1 MKNTKRKIKGHLDLF
16 SGIGGFSLGLERA
29 GVEPEWIGYSDID
42 KNCNQVFKRRFQN
55 AEELGSITDI
65 RTEELPEI
73 DLVTFGFPCQDL
85 SVANINRKGLKGGRS
100 SLFFEAVRIIR
111 DKKPKHFICENVRGL
126 FSSNKGQDFI
136 IVLQEFADIGYDV
149 QWELLN
155 TKCEGGLPQNRE
167 RIYIVG
173 HLRGESRPQVFPLG
187 RYDEKTPRKSEEIEV
202 ADWRSD
208 EGLRVR
214 KNGISPTLTL
224 ATPPYIVK
232 SAALRTYPRRSN
244 MTKEEKA
251 KRYKRL
257 EVRDDNVANTITC
270 AQYDS
275 IIKKEIL
282 DDYNAKIKDSVCGT
296 LTQHCSRK
304 APKNGMKVIE
314 TNNDMVRIRKLTPVE
329 CARLQGFPD
338 DWNDCQS
345 DSQRYKQYGNAITT
359 NLAESIF
366 NKLYKE
372 K

>member
-29 GVEPEWIGYSDID
+29 GVESEWIGFSDID
-42 KNCNQVFKRRFQN
+42 KNCNQVFKRRFPN

-85 SVANINRKGLKGGRS
+85 SVANIKRKGLKGGERS
-100 SLFFEAVRIIR
+100 SLFFEATRIIR
-111 DKKPKHFICENVRGL
+111 DKKPKYFICENVRGL
-126 FSSNKGQDFI
+126 FSSNKGEDFI

-167 RIYIVG
+167 RVYIVG

-187 RYDEKTPRKSEEIEV
+187 RYDEKSPRKSKEIEV

-232 SAALRTYPRRSN
+232 R
-244 MTKEEKA
+244 
-251 KRYKRL
+251 
-257 EVRDDNVANTITC
+257 
-270 AQYDS
+270 Q
-275 IIKKEIL
+275 IL
-282 DDYNAKIKDSVCGT
+282 DDLNAKIKDGVCGT

-345 DSQRYKQYGNAITT
+345 DSKRYKQYGNAITV

-366 NKLYKE
+366 RKLYKLD
-372 K
+372 

>member
-1 MKNTKRKIKGHLDLF
+1 MKNSRKPINHLDLF
-16 SGIGGFSLGLERA
+16 SGIGGFSLGLHRA
-29 GVEPEWIGYSDID
+29 GVYAKWIGYSDID
-42 KNCNQVFKRRFQN
+42 KNCNQVFKRRFPN

-65 RTEELPEI
+65 RAEELPEI

-100 SLFFEAVRIIR
+100 SLFFEATRIIR
-111 DKKPKHFICENVRGL
+111 DKKPKYFICENVRGL
-126 FSSNKGQDFI
+126 FSSNKGEDFI

-257 EVRDDNVANTITC
+257 EVRNDNVANTITC

-275 IIKKEIL
+275 IL
-282 DDYNAKIKDSVCGT
+282 
-296 LTQHCSRK
+296 
-304 APKNGMKVIE
+304 KVE
-314 TNNDMVRIRKLTPVE
+314 NKIRKITPVE
-329 CARLQGFPD
+329 AARLQGFPD

-345 DSQRYKQYGNAITT
+345 DSQRYKQFGNAITV

-366 NKLYKE
+366 RKLYE
-372 K
+372 E

>member
-1 MKNTKRKIKGHLDLF
+1 MKNSRKPINHLDLF
-16 SGIGGFSLGLERA
+16 SGIGGFSLGLHRA
-29 GVEPEWIGYSDID
+29 GVYAKWIGYSDID
-42 KNCNQVFKRRFQN
+42 KNCNQVFKRRFPN

-73 DLVTFGFPCQDL
+73 DIVTFGFPCQDL

-100 SLFFEAVRIIR
+100 SLFFEATRIIR
-111 DKKPKHFICENVRGL
+111 DKKPKYFICENVRGL
-126 FSSNKGQDFI
+126 FSSNKGEDFI

-257 EVRDDNVANTITC
+257 EVRNDNIANTITC

-275 IIKKEIL
+275 IL
-282 DDYNAKIKDSVCGT
+282 
-296 LTQHCSRK
+296 
-304 APKNGMKVIE
+304 KVE
-314 TNNDMVRIRKLTPVE
+314 NKIRKITPVE
-329 CARLQGFPD
+329 AARLQGFPD

-345 DSQRYKQYGNAITT
+345 DSQRYKQFGNAITV

-366 NKLYKE
+366 RKLYE
-372 K
+372 E

>member
-1 MKNTKRKIKGHLDLF
+1 MKIKGYLDLF
-16 SGIGGFSLGLERA
+16 SGIGGFSLGLHRA
-29 GVEPEWIGYSDID
+29 GVYPEWKGYSDID
-42 KNCNQVFKRRFQN
+42 KNCNQVFKRRFPN

-85 SVANINRKGLKGGRS
+85 SVANINRKGLTDGERS
-100 SLFFEAVRIIR
+100 SLFFEATRIIR
-111 DKKPKHFICENVRGL
+111 DKKPKYFICENVRGL

-187 RYDEKTPRKSEEIEV
+187 RYDEKSPTKSKEIEV

-208 EGLRVR
+208 EGLRIR

-224 ATPPYIVK
+224 ATPPYI
-232 SAALRTYPRRSN
+232 
-244 MTKEEKA
+244 
-251 KRYKRL
+251 
-257 EVRDDNVANTITC
+257 I
-270 AQYDS
+270 
-275 IIKKEIL
+275 
-282 DDYNAKIKDSVCGT
+282 
-296 LTQHCSRK
+296 
-304 APKNGMKVIE
+304 NG
-314 TNNDMVRIRKLTPVE
+314 DIRKITPVE
-329 CARLQGFPD
+329 AARLQGFPD

-345 DSQRYKQYGNAITT
+345 DSQRYKQYGNSISVPI
-359 NLAESIF
+359 AESIF

-372 K
+372 NRLESN

>member
-29 GVEPEWIGYSDID
+29 GIEPEWIGYSDID
-42 KNCNQVFKRRFQN
+42 KNCNQVFKRRFN

-65 RTEELPEI
+65 RTEDLPEI

-85 SVANINRKGLKGGRS
+85 SVANIKRKGLKGGERS
-100 SLFFEAVRIIR
+100 SLFFEATRIIR
-111 DKKPKHFICENVRGL
+111 DKKPKYFICENVRGL
-126 FSSNKGQDFI
+126 FSSNKGEDFI

-167 RIYIVG
+167 RVYIVG

-187 RYDEKTPRKSEEIEV
+187 KSDFKNNGIQRQYTNTLTARYGAQGGPGTGSYIIEGQHYEEKVKI

-208 EGLRVR
+208 EGLRIR
-214 KNGISPTLTL
+214 KNNISPTLTL
-224 ATPPYIVK
+224 ATPPYI
-232 SAALRTYPRRSN
+232 
-244 MTKEEKA
+244 
-251 KRYKRL
+251 
-257 EVRDDNVANTITC
+257 I
-270 AQYDS
+270 
-275 IIKKEIL
+275 
-282 DDYNAKIKDSVCGT
+282 
-296 LTQHCSRK
+296 
-304 APKNGMKVIE
+304 NG
-314 TNNDMVRIRKLTPVE
+314 DIRKITPVE
-329 CARLQGFPD
+329 AARLQGFPD

-345 DSQRYKQYGNAITT
+345 DSQRYKQYGNSISVPI
-359 NLAESIF
+359 AESIF

>member
-29 GVEPEWIGYSDID
+29 GVEPKWIGYSDID
-42 KNCNQVFKRRFQN
+42 KNCNQVFKRRFPN

-100 SLFFEAVRIIR
+100 SLFFEATRIIR
-111 DKKPKHFICENVRGL
+111 DKKPKYFICENVRGL

-136 IVLQEFADIGYDV
+136 IVLQEFADIGFDV

-187 RYDEKTPRKSEEIEV
+187 RYDEKTPKKSEEIEV

-275 IIKKEIL
+275 IL
-282 DDYNAKIKDSVCGT
+282 
-296 LTQHCSRK
+296 
-304 APKNGMKVIE
+304 KVE
-314 TNNDMVRIRKLTPVE
+314 DKIRKITPVE
-329 CARLQGFPD
+329 AARLQGFPD

-345 DSQRYKQYGNAITT
+345 DSQRYNQFGNAITV

-366 NKLYKE
+366 RKLYE
-372 K
+372 E

>member
-1 MKNTKRKIKGHLDLF
+1 MKNSRKPINHLDLF
-16 SGIGGFSLGLERA
+16 SGIGGFSLGLHRA
-29 GVEPEWIGYSDID
+29 GVYAKWIGYSDID
-42 KNCNQVFKRRFQN
+42 KNCNQVFKRRFPN

-65 RTEELPEI
+65 RAEELPEI

-100 SLFFEAVRIIR
+100 SLFFEATRIIR
-111 DKKPKHFICENVRGL
+111 DKKPKYFICENVRGL
-126 FSSNKGQDFI
+126 FSSNKGEDFI

-257 EVRDDNVANTITC
+257 EVRNDNVANTITC

-275 IIKKEIL
+275 IL
-282 DDYNAKIKDSVCGT
+282 
-296 LTQHCSRK
+296 
-304 APKNGMKVIE
+304 KVE
-314 TNNDMVRIRKLTPVE
+314 NKIRKITPVE
-329 CARLQGFPD
+329 AARLQGFPD

-345 DSQRYKQYGNAITT
+345 DSQRYKQFGNAITV
-359 NLAESIF
+359 NLAEAIF
-366 NKLYKE
+366 RKLYE
-372 K
+372 E

>member
-1 MKNTKRKIKGHLDLF
+1 MKNSRKPINHLDLF
-16 SGIGGFSLGLERA
+16 SGIGGFSLGLHRA
-29 GVEPEWIGYSDID
+29 GVYAKWIGYSDID
-42 KNCNQVFKRRFQN
+42 KNCNQVFKRRFPN

-65 RTEELPEI
+65 RAEELPEI

-100 SLFFEAVRIIR
+100 SLFFEATRIIR
-111 DKKPKHFICENVRGL
+111 DKKPKYFICENVRGL
-126 FSSNKGQDFI
+126 FSSNKGEDFI

-257 EVRDDNVANTITC
+257 EVRNDNVANTITC

-275 IIKKEIL
+275 IL
-282 DDYNAKIKDSVCGT
+282 
-296 LTQHCSRK
+296 
-304 APKNGMKVIE
+304 KVE
-314 TNNDMVRIRKLTPVE
+314 NKIRKITPVE
-329 CARLQGFPD
+329 AARLQGFPD

-345 DSQRYKQYGNAITT
+345 DSQRYKQFGNAITV

>member
-29 GVEPEWIGYSDID
+29 GVEPKWIGYSDID
-42 KNCNQVFKRRFQN
+42 KNCNQVFKRRFPN

-65 RTEELPEI
+65 RAEELPEI

-100 SLFFEAVRIIR
+100 SLFFEATRIIR
-111 DKKPKHFICENVRGL
+111 DKKPKYFICENVRGL

-275 IIKKEIL
+275 IL
-282 DDYNAKIKDSVCGT
+282 
-296 LTQHCSRK
+296 
-304 APKNGMKVIE
+304 KVE
-314 TNNDMVRIRKLTPVE
+314 DKIRKITPVE
-329 CARLQGFPD
+329 AARLQGFPD

-345 DSQRYKQYGNAITT
+345 DSQRYKQYGNAITV

>member
-29 GVEPEWIGYSDID
+29 GVEPKWIGYSDID
-42 KNCNQVFKRRFQN
+42 KNCNQVFKRRFPN

-100 SLFFEAVRIIR
+100 SLFFEATRIIR
-111 DKKPKHFICENVRGL
+111 DKKPKYFICENVRGL

-136 IVLQEFADIGYDV
+136 IVLQEFADIGFDV

-187 RYDEKTPRKSEEIEV
+187 RYDEKTPKKSEEIEV

-275 IIKKEIL
+275 IL
-282 DDYNAKIKDSVCGT
+282 
-296 LTQHCSRK
+296 
-304 APKNGMKVIE
+304 KVE
-314 TNNDMVRIRKLTPVE
+314 DKIRKITPVE
-329 CARLQGFPD
+329 AARLQGFPD

-345 DSQRYKQYGNAITT
+345 DSQRYKQYGNAITV

>member
-29 GVEPEWIGYSDID
+29 GVESEWIGFSDID
-42 KNCNQVFKRRFQN
+42 KNCNQVFKRRFPN

-73 DLVTFGFPCQDL
+73 DIVTFGFPCQDL

-100 SLFFEAVRIIR
+100 SLFFEATRIIR
-111 DKKPKHFICENVRGL
+111 DKKPKYFICENVRGL

-136 IVLQEFADIGYDV
+136 IVLQEFADIGFDV

-257 EVRDDNVANTITC
+257 EVRNDNVANTITC

-275 IIKKEIL
+275 IL
-282 DDYNAKIKDSVCGT
+282 
-296 LTQHCSRK
+296 
-304 APKNGMKVIE
+304 KVE
-314 TNNDMVRIRKLTPVE
+314 DKIRKITPVE
-329 CARLQGFPD
+329 AARLQGFPD

-345 DSQRYKQYGNAITT
+345 DSQRYKQFGNAITV

-366 NKLYKE
+366 RKLYE
-372 K
+372 E

>member
-42 KNCNQVFKRRFQN
+42 KNCNQVFKRRFPN

-65 RTEELPEI
+65 RAEELPEI

-85 SVANINRKGLKGGRS
+85 SVANINRKGLTGGERS
-100 SLFFEAVRIIR
+100 SLFFEATRIIR
-111 DKKPKHFICENVRGL
+111 DKKPKYFICENVRGL

-136 IVLQEFADIGYDV
+136 IVLQEFADIGFDV

-167 RIYIVG
+167 RVYIIG

-187 RYDEKTPRKSEEIEV
+187 RNDEKSPRKSKEIEV

-232 SAALRTYPRRSN
+232 R
-244 MTKEEKA
+244 
-251 KRYKRL
+251 
-257 EVRDDNVANTITC
+257 
-270 AQYDS
+270 Q
-275 IIKKEIL
+275 IL
-282 DDYNAKIKDSVCGT
+282 DDLNAKIKDGVCGT

-314 TNNDMVRIRKLTPVE
+314 TNNDMVRIRKLTPIE

-345 DSQRYKQYGNAITT
+345 DSQRYKQYGNAITV
-359 NLAESIF
+359 NLSESIF

>member
-29 GVEPEWIGYSDID
+29 GVEPKWIGYSDID
-42 KNCNQVFKRRFQN
+42 KNCNQVFKRRFPN

-100 SLFFEAVRIIR
+100 SLFFEATRIIR
-111 DKKPKHFICENVRGL
+111 DKKPKYFICENVRGL

-136 IVLQEFADIGYDV
+136 IVLQEFADIGFDV

-257 EVRDDNVANTITC
+257 EVRNDNVANTITC

-275 IIKKEIL
+275 IL
-282 DDYNAKIKDSVCGT
+282 
-296 LTQHCSRK
+296 
-304 APKNGMKVIE
+304 KVE
-314 TNNDMVRIRKLTPVE
+314 NKIRKITPVE
-329 CARLQGFPD
+329 AARLQGFPD

-345 DSQRYKQYGNAITT
+345 DSQRYKQFGNAITV

-366 NKLYKE
+366 RKLYE
-372 K
+372 E

>member
-29 GVEPEWIGYSDID
+29 GVESEWIGFSDID
-42 KNCNQVFKRRFQN
+42 KNCNQVFKRRFPN

-73 DLVTFGFPCQDL
+73 DIVTFGFPCQDL
-85 SVANINRKGLKGGRS
+85 SVANINRKGLTGGERS
-100 SLFFEAVRIIR
+100 SLFFEATRIIR
-111 DKKPKHFICENVRGL
+111 DKKPKYFICENVRGL

-187 RYDEKTPRKSEEIEV
+187 KSDFKNNGIQRQYTNTLTARYDGIGQGSYIIEGKHYEEEV
-202 ADWRSD
+202 KIADWRSD
-208 EGLRVR
+208 EGLRIR
-214 KNGISPTLTL
+214 KNNISPTLTL

-275 IIKKEIL
+275 IL
-282 DDYNAKIKDSVCGT
+282 
-296 LTQHCSRK
+296 
-304 APKNGMKVIE
+304 KVE
-314 TNNDMVRIRKLTPVE
+314 DKIRKITPVE
-329 CARLQGFPD
+329 AARLQGFPD

-345 DSQRYKQYGNAITT
+345 DSQRYKQYGNAITV
-359 NLAESIF
+359 NLSESIF

>member
-29 GVEPEWIGYSDID
+29 GVESEWIGFSDID
-42 KNCNQVFKRRFQN
+42 KNCNQVFKRRFPN

-65 RTEELPEI
+65 RAEELPEI

-85 SVANINRKGLKGGRS
+85 SVANINRKGLTGGERS
-100 SLFFEAVRIIR
+100 SLFFEATRIIR
-111 DKKPKHFICENVRGL
+111 DKKPKYFICENVRGL

-173 HLRGESRPQVFPLG
+173 HLRGESQPQVFPLG
-187 RYDEKTPRKSEEIEV
+187 KSEFKNNGIQRQYTNTLTARYDGIGQGSYIIEGKQPAQEEVKI

-208 EGLRVR
+208 EGLRIR
-214 KNGISPTLTL
+214 KNNISPTLTL
-224 ATPPYIVK
+224 ATPPYVI
-232 SAALRTYPRRSN
+232 
-244 MTKEEKA
+244 
-251 KRYKRL
+251 KR
-257 EVRDDNVANTITC
+257 
-270 AQYDS
+270 Q
-275 IIKKEIL
+275 IL
-282 DDYNAKIKDSVCGT
+282 DDYNGRIKDDICGT
-296 LTQHCSRK
+296 ITQHCSRK

-314 TNNDMVRIRKLTPVE
+314 TYDNDMVKIRKITPVE
-329 CARLQGFPD
+329 AARLQGFPD

-345 DSQRYKQYGNAITT
+345 DSQRYKQYGNSISVPI
-359 NLAESIF
+359 AESIF